1 MLNAKWSKNQQQQG
15 VSSPSPALF
24 APRYY
29 KTVPVTN
36 PRSNPALGRARD
48 SSVQGAHG
56 NTPNLASIALNAGNK
71 AQRPQPIVKKASP
84 LKNGD
89 RVVLDAKPQGTILRA
104 SIIEN

>member
-1 MLNAKWSKNQQQQG
+1 MLSAKRSNNQQQQG
-15 VSSPSPALF
+15 VSSPSPASF

-36 PRSNPALGRARD
+36 PRSNPVLGGARD
-48 SSVQGAHG
+48 SSVQGAYG

-84 LKNGD
+84 LMNGD
-89 RVVLDAKPQGTILRA
+89 RVVLDAKPQGTILCG
-104 SIIEN
+104 SIIGN